1 MRGLCWLL
9 VGLLWSCASTSSAP
23 AFSPEAL
30 WAEAETGSE
39 CADGD
44 EDQCLAP
51 WCVDG
56 ACALFRCEDL
66 EPGRVVRTRS
76 ALAPPVFVA
85 PGSGPQRTWGSAQ
98 GLPGDAMPV
107 MVFRWYPRE
116 KLPSEV
122 KRQKALE
129 EWAKRPKERHHIFP
143 QAFKA
148 HFNSKL
154 IDIHQYVIA
163 IDADLHKRIHRGA
176 GGGPWNQDWQ
186 TFIDDQGRRGNREQ
200 HFDYASLM
208 IQKYGLF
215 GLTMTYWQ
223 QVDLAPIPVGD

>member
-1 MRGLCWLL
+1 MRGLRWLL

-56 ACALFRCEDL
+56 TCALFRCEDL

-107 MVFRWYPRE
+107 MVFHWYPRE
-116 KLPSEV
+116 QLPSEV
-122 KRQKALE
+122 KRQKAME

-143 QAFKA
+143 QAFKN
-148 HFNSKL
+148 HFDAKL

-163 IDADLHKRIHRGA
+163 IDADLHRRIHRGA

-186 TFIDDQGRRGNREQ
+186 IFIDDQGQRGSREQ

>member
-1 MRGLCWLL
+1 MRGLRWLL

-56 ACALFRCEDL
+56 TCALFRCEDL

-76 ALAPPVFVA
+76 AVAPPVFVA

-107 MVFRWYPRE
+107 MVFHWYPRE
-116 KLPSEV
+116 QLPSEV
-122 KRQKALE
+122 KRQKAME

-143 QAFKA
+143 QAFKN
-148 HFNSKL
+148 HFDAKL

-163 IDADLHKRIHRGA
+163 IDADLHRRIHRGA

-186 TFIDDQGRRGNREQ
+186 IFIDDQGQRGSREQ